1 MKPLKLGIALAV
13 ALLLT
18 AADACA
24 GETGPAAIGFR
35 TFAVL
40 IGTVCALFALAWAA
54 RKYGPYARVK
64 RGLGLSLIGQ
74 IPVGPRAHLT
84 LVRVGRSV
92 LLLGVTQNQVS
103 LIKDLEG
110 SDFDA
115 VFTQAE
121 NKGGAV

>member
-1 MKPLKLGIALAV
+1 MKLAKPGIALV
-13 ALLLT
+13 VILFLT
-18 AADACA
+18 AADAAA
-24 GETGPAAIGFR
+24 GDAAPSAVGFR

-64 RGLGLSLIGQ
+64 KSLGLNVIGQ
-74 IPVGPRAHLT
+74 VGVGPRAHLS
-84 LVRVGRSV
+84 LVRVGNSV

-103 LIKDLEG
+103 LIKDLAG
-110 SDFDA
+110 SDFDK

-121 NKGGAV
+121 TQGGGS